1 MSERLAES
9 IAAALVTGAENMDG
23 VGGLVER
30 ARIFRH
36 LSAVIRSA
44 IRGGGIEAPAPAD
57 ATSTIPTLHE
67 ADEYADM
74 ALQAHELR
82 ECLAAL
88 YARCD
93 DDDVLYVVH
102 GDAELDARV
111 RQALSLPARPP
122 RPPVCTCDAT
132 AARPDPALH
141 ALSCPMRGLPNA

>member
-44 IRGGGIEAPAPAD
+44 VRGGGIEAPAPAD
-57 ATSTIPTLHE
+57 ATATIPTLHE
-67 ADEYADM
+67 ADDYADM
-74 ALQAHELR
+74 ALRGHELA
-82 ECLAAL
+82 ECLRAL
-88 YARCD
+88 YEFAAEAVEISD
-93 DDDVLYVVH
+93 P
-102 GDAELDARV
+102 ELDSRV
-111 RQALSLPARPP
+111 RLALSLGP
-122 RPPVCTCDAT
+122 RPVCTCDAT

-141 ALSCPMRGLPNA
+141 ALSCPMRGAPNA